1 MAAVSKHYGDVNMWI
16 EKIID
21 SCNSNKQLPTI
32 RRLIQQFRY
41 RLMVEENLKF
51 DFYFTIIRNL
61 ETKLENKTY
70 YLIDENACKR
80 RL

>member
-32 RRLIQQFRY
+32 RRLIQQFSY

>member
-32 RRLIQQFRY
+32 RRLIQQFDK
-41 RLMVEENLKF
+41 MLKDNNTL
-51 DFYFTIIRNL
+51 DFYFKLDIIRGL